1 VESRKVP
8 PGKKPTPAA
17 CVLDPLKSI
26 TGPSI
31 LPQVQEDL
39 LLRKRWFVSDPKIC
53 FDHIIDLSP
62 LSRKFWPD
70 QNFFSFTKKRWSR
83 KKSEKTYFRHSG
95 EPRIGS
101 GAGAGI
107 KLNPLT
113 LPLSSANGGEGGG
126 EGGRIKKEIPIQS
139 SY

>member
-1 VESRKVP
+1 VP

-39 LLRKRWFVSDPKIC
+39 LLKKRWFVSDPRTC

-70 QNFFSFTKKRWSR
+70 QNFSSFTKKGLRNNGDKR
-83 KKSEKTYFRHSG
+83 GKMGAVRYFF
-95 EPRIGS
+95 
-101 GAGAGI
+101 
-107 KLNPLT
+107 
-113 LPLSSANGGEGGG
+113 
-126 EGGRIKKEIPIQS
+126 
-139 SY
+139 